1 MAIQPFV
8 LKQFSWRQRMLSM
21 NTNERRPV
29 DNLLNQYL
37 RQEGIDKRYSKL
49 ILNELYDATQMTND
63 QLNRAANEIIVKQPS
78 NK

>member
-1 MAIQPFV
+1 MFAQQRQYQPNYGYNDPYT
-8 LKQFSWRQRMLSM
+8 M
-21 NTNERRPV
+21 NTNERKPV

-78 NK
+78 NL

>member
-1 MAIQPFV
+1 MFAQQRQYQPNDGYNDPYT
-8 LKQFSWRQRMLSM
+8 M

-78 NK
+78 N